1 MTDFE
6 KQCTYIV
13 ERRKNNFA
21 TAKNAVHNAIVSSAT
36 AAKNRELLMMV
47 PQFYIQLVYEA
58 TLLH

>member
-1 MTDFE
+1 V
-6 KQCTYIV
+6 YIV